1 VLKLN
6 CMRIISIILLG
17 AGLVGAA
24 ETAKP
29 PAAATTPAPRLNTAE
44 IVAFS
49 AVEARMKSIREE
61 FDALTKQRA
70 EIVADTC
77 RRALSVPACDIRP
90 DGTIAKLAEVK

>member
-1 VLKLN
+1 
-6 CMRIISIILLG
+6 MHTISIILLG

-29 PAAATTPAPRLNTAE
+29 PAATTPAPRLNTAE

-77 RRALSVPACDIRP
+77 RRALNVPACDIRP